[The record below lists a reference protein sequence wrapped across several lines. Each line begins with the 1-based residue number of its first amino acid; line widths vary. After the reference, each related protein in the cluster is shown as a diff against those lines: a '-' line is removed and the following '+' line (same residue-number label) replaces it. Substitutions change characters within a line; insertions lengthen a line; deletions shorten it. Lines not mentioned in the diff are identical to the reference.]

1 MPLRSAFKAPFFCDQ
16 CYHLVFKSIDGLL
29 LFKNDNNRVF
39 FLEKFAFYT
48 QSIFICFAWCQLD
61 NHVHFIVRTPSRLS
75 LQQSILE
82 LAELEKSIAM
92 RKFLLDP
99 MNDLLIDELIERQV
113 NRFMIAYTNSFN
125 KMFNRTGSL
134 FQSFR
139 RSNISSEA
147 HLQQAI
153 IYVHANAQK
162 HGLIEDY
169 QLYPHAS
176 FNGILRNKPSFVD
189 SKAVLRFF
197 GGLANFSEQHQAQVA
212 YYYSNHWPNSAIEV

>member
-75 LQQSILE
+75 
-82 LAELEKSIAM
+82 
-92 RKFLLDP
+92 FLLDP